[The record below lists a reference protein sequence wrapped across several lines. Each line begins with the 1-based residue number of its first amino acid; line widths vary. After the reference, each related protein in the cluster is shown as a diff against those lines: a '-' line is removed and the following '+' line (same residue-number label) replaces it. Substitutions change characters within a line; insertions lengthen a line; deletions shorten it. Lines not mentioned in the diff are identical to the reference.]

1 MTLSIHDHSYEDE
14 DFWDEEMEDYLV
26 DEVDDDEDGFLEED
40 DIYDDLED

>member
-14 DFWDEEMEDYLV
+14 DFWDEEMDEYLI
-26 DEVDDDEDGFLEED
+26 DEEDEDFLEED